1 MIPALADER
10 ARLVELEMQILEAER
25 ALTALKLQESV
36 VRERLNAYK
45 YPVLNLPNEIITET
59 FLNFVPEYPKCSPTA
74 GPRSPMRLTHICRL
88 WREIALATPRLW
100 RAMSLSLRSPF
111 SLHNLWLDRAG
122 SLPLA
127 IHIRELLSD
136 YSESAPDIPEL
147 VPALLPYLP
156 RCEYLQCRHQMRL
169 SDFPI
174 VESELPFLRHLDLH
188 LYELPPRGI
197 QLLDVPM
204 LRSVVLDNCAT
215 DGIVLPWT
223 QLTTLS
229 MHDISLENCED
240 ILRQASNLLE
250 CKLNLFADDEDF
262 FIDPPITLTHLNS
275 FQVVS
280 DLYITNVLD
289 SFILPALSRL
299 QIVEGDLGDHPISTL
314 TTFIS
319 RSGCKLQQLW
329 ITYANLDTAR
339 SYVAAFP
346 SIEELNVLA
355 GTVPNPKPFHLL

>member
-1 MIPALADER
+1 MVPELAEER
-10 ARLVELEMQILEAER
+10 ARLVELEMQISEAER
-25 ALTALKLQESV
+25 TLAALRLQESV
-36 VRERLNAYK
+36 ARARLNAYK
-45 YPVLNLPNEIITET
+45 YPVLTLPDEIIAEM
-59 FLNFVPEYPKCSPTA
+59 FLHFVPEYPKCSPAA

-111 SLHNLWLDRAG
+111 SLHNLWLNRAG

-127 IHIRELLSD
+127 IYTTELKSD
-136 YSESAPDIPEL
+136 YSEPAPDIPEL

-156 RCEYLQCRHQMRL
+156 RCEYLRCRHQMRL

-188 LYELPPRGI
+188 ITDPPPRDI
-197 QLLDVPM
+197 KLLDVPM
-204 LRSVVLDNCAT
+204 LRSAVLDICAT
-215 DGIVLPWT
+215 HGIVLPWT

-229 MHDISLENCED
+229 MHDITLDNCED

-250 CKLNLFADDEDF
+250 CNLDLFVDE
-262 FIDPPITLTHLNS
+262 
-275 FQVVS
+275 VAS
-280 DLYITNVLD
+280 DVYMTNVLD
-289 SFILPALSRL
+289 SFTLPALSRL
-299 QIVEGDLGDHPISTL
+299 QIVEGDLGDYPISAI

-329 ITYANLDTAR
+329 ITDANLDTAR

-346 SIEELNVLA
+346 SIEEVNVWEDN
-355 GTVPNPKPFHLL
+355 VPNPRPFHSL